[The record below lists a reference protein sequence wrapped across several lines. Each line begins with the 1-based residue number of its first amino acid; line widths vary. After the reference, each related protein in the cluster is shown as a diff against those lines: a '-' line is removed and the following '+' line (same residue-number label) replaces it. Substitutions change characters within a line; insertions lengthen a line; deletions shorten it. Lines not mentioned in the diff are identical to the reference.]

1 MISRSLGPEFGGAM
15 ACLFF
20 TAYVIGSTFHISGL
34 FFIFLWNVGVVEIV
48 MNTFL
53 SDHDTQAI
61 RITVGAVT
69 LLVVA
74 IVAMIGAES
83 YGKFNR
89 FLFLGQII
97 TIWLTFGCMLFRK
110 APYVLFLSSSHT
122 GTPSRRYLHG
132 SFPVDLQRKLHS
144 AHLDVLHA
152 PLRLRGHLPRY
163 DRNYGGRQS
172 LRRPR
177 KPRS

>member
-1 MISRSLGPEFGGAM
+1 
-15 ACLFF
+15 
-20 TAYVIGSTFHISGL
+20 
-34 FFIFLWNVGVVEIV
+34 

-53 SDHDTQAI
+53 SNIDTQAV

-89 FLFLGQII
+89 FLFLGQIV

-110 APYVLFLSSSHT
+110 APYVRSLS
-122 GTPSRRYLHG
+122 L
-132 SFPVDLQRKLHS
+132 
-144 AHLDVLHA
+144 
-152 PLRLRGHLPRY
+152 PLLLI
-163 DRNYGGRQS
+163 
-172 LRRPR
+172 
-177 KPRS
+177 PRSSVTAVFSQGSPSPPSKRTSFRRR

>member
-1 MISRSLGPEFGGAM
+1 
-15 ACLFF
+15 
-20 TAYVIGSTFHISGL
+20 
-34 FFIFLWNVGVVEIV
+34 

-53 SDHDTQAI
+53 SNNDTQAI

-89 FLFLGQII
+89 FLFLGQIV

-110 APYVLFLSSSHT
+110 APYVRFSSPLSCLSSL
-122 GTPSRRYLHG
+122 GAPSRRSFHGTLPLH
-132 SFPVDLQRKLHS
+132 LQRELPS
-144 AHLDVLHA
+144 ADADVLHA
-152 PLRLRGHLPRY
+152 PLGVRCDLPRH
-163 DRNYGGRQS
+163 DGHHGGRQP
-172 LRRPR
+172 LGRPR
-177 KPRS
+177 KPGP

>member
-1 MISRSLGPEFGGAM
+1 MS
-15 ACLFF
+15 
-20 TAYVIGSTFHISGL
+20 VFHCIRYWKYL
-34 FFIFLWNVGVVEIV
+34 PHFWFAFYFIWNVGVVEIV

-89 FLFLGQII
+89 FLFPGELEGFFFTLFAIGISAAETAVAIAII
-97 TIWLTFGCMLFRK
+97 INIYRN
-110 APYVLFLSSSHT
+110 
-122 GTPSRRYLHG
+122 
-132 SFPVDLQRKLHS
+132 
-144 AHLDVLHA
+144 
-152 PLRLRGHLPRY
+152 LRNIQVRNLREM
-163 DRNYGGRQS
+163 
-172 LRRPR
+172 
-177 KPRS
+177 KW